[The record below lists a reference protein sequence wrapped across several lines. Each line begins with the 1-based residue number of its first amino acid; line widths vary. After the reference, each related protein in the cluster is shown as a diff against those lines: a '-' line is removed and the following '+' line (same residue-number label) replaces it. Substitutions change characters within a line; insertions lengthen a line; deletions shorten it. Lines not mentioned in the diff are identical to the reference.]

1 MSHYNKWAS
10 GGYYYSDWW
19 KKKKSKKDK
28 EEEKT
33 SSSPSTTSA
42 GLPTTTTT
50 PYRGGSYL
58 SGIGDYDDYYDD
70 DVVDYKDIYRSRY
83 KSSLGYSSERL
94 SSSTVWWKSGGGYYG
109 GYYDAYGGYGTAT
122 SGVYAGKHSGDEFEK
137 LKIFLNK
144 AVKEARDLIV
154 ILDFPFK
161 VKINFTGSLPPVTKD
176 SKRVFVSTKMLEDT
190 ERSDEDKL
198 TIFCGLAVHE
208 ASHLKFTTR
217 KVIQSYI
224 DEQLKGLPASEKIL
238 QTSLIMMIEDERVED
253 ALLKERP
260 GYIEFIEKEKT
271 YEYNRFVESAKADSS
286 KYSQFFLNLYK
297 LIRFPENVDVDIL
310 NEYSSIY
317 EDIGNAVTP
326 LPESSKEVCVV
337 SKKVLDIIK
346 AGFKVDEMTD
356 EEKYEFNKAMRN
368 IADAARDGYEELLYG
383 VDGDSLKIPS
393 GRVAENLADC
403 ATAEVLSGLTDGEIF
418 CGDDKDTFFSKS
430 KEDFN
435 VYMESYNRIKKYI
448 PAIRKLIKGN
458 DRNFEFNMHG
468 CRSGLL
474 DTNKLAEAYQGV
486 PQVYVRKGKV
496 TTSKVT
502 VCILIDESGSM
513 GYGSGYGSYL
523 SRIESARDTAILLNE
538 SIKGIAGVD
547 LYIYGHTGDQV
558 YSGATE
564 ISIYKE
570 GNAQCPAH
578 ALGSIRNR
586 CENRD
591 GVAILE
597 VAKRIRKFT
606 QEPVLM
612 FIISDG
618 SPSAVDYRGYEARR
632 DTAKRVQEVE
642 RMGFSTL
649 AITINAYHEA
659 GEIYPRNIDLSGSL
673 EDFPKRLSRLIKDLI
688 IKNKVTTVE

>member
-1 MSHYNKWAS
+1 MSHYNKWAG

-19 KKKKSKKDK
+19 KKKSKKEK
-28 EEEKT
+28 EETKT
-33 SSSPSTTSA
+33 SSSPSTTKSD
-42 GLPTTTTT
+42 LPTTTTT
-50 PYRGGSYL
+50 PYRGGSSYL

-94 SSSTVWWKSGGGYYG
+94 SSSTVWWKSGGYYG
-109 GYYDAYGGYGTAT
+109 GYYDYSGSYT
-122 SGVYAGKHSGDEFEK
+122 SGAYAGKASGDEFEK

-154 ILDFPFK
+154 ILDFPFR
-161 VKINFTGSLPPVTKD
+161 VKIHFTSISPTVSKD
-176 SKRVFVSTKMLEDT
+176 SKRVFVATKMLEDT
-190 ERSDEDKL
+190 DRSDEDKL

-217 KVIQSYI
+217 KVIQTYI
-224 DEQLKGLPASEKIL
+224 NDQVKSLPEAEKRL
-238 QTSLIMMIEDERVED
+238 LTTLIMMVEDERVED

-271 YEYNRFVESAKADSS
+271 YEYNRFVESAKGKSS

-310 NEYSSIY
+310 NTYSSIY
-317 EDIGNAVTP
+317 EEIGNAVTP
-326 LPESSKEVCVV
+326 LPESSKEVCIA
-337 SKKVLDIIK
+337 SRKVLDIIK
-346 AGFKVDEMTD
+346 DGFKVDEMDD
-356 EEKYEFNKAMRN
+356 EEKSQFYKDMLS
-368 IADAARDGYEELLYG
+368 IALSAEEGYEELLYG
-383 VDGDSLKIPS
+383 VDGDSLSTPS
-393 GRVAENLADC
+393 SRIAGNLEDG

-418 CGDDKDTFFSKS
+418 CGDDKDTFFSKA

-435 VYMESYNRIKKYI
+435 KYMESYNRIKKYI
-448 PAIRKLIKGN
+448 PAIRKLVRGH
-458 DRNFEFNMHG
+458 DRNFEFCMYG

-496 TTSKVT
+496 TTSKTT

-513 GYGSGYGSYL
+513 GHWSRYGEL
-523 SRIESARDTAILLNE
+523 SRIDTARDTAILLNE
-538 SIKGIAGVD
+538 ALKGIAGVD

-570 GNAQCPAH
+570 GRSTCPEH
-578 ALGSIRNR
+578 ALGAIRAQ

-597 VAKRIRKFT
+597 VAKRVRKFT

-618 SPSAVDYRGYEARR
+618 IPSAVSYRGYEARK

-642 RMGFSTL
+642 KMGFNTL
-649 AITINAYHEA
+649 AITIEAYSEA
-659 GEIYPRNIDLSGSL
+659 KEMYPRNIDLSDNL
-673 EDFPKRLSRLIKDLI
+673 EDFPKLLSRLIKDLI
-688 IKNKVTTVE
+688 IKSKVTTVE